1 MLLKRTILQE
11 LLKSA
16 AQHSRSQF
24 GSKLSHGCVHLTE
37 SWQRRF
43 LSSGA
48 SFSRAISPSVCARGQ
63 AGPLQC
69 HQLCYRPLYG
79 RDAEDVSKP
88 RSLRGPTKSQGL
100 GSPRRTR
107 LARGRAKSLETPVS
121 QHAASRRPS
130 AEIPAQLAMWL
141 LPRGVTVCNFGCSP
155 ASLTPFGLRGLK
167 GKGFLCTGCS
177 VCVSRAGHLTSAGAQ
192 ALCGRLLTPPPCVT
206 RGRGRTRASTAGTFS
221 QSQARCP
228 CLQFASGSALPAA
241 PPDGK
246 AGAAWLL
253 LYSVAPSAFYQHFS
267 PPSLLRGRGA
277 GSRWIWGPLPELGYL
292 AFQRLLVRPT
302 CYIITG
308 REAALLQRGQL
319 LWYTRGAL
327 PGHPGLCPRP
337 VRADCSGLTAASF
350 LQSNALAEY
359 CLGTWPYI
367 PPLGWQ
373 HKANDW
379 LICYTKGWALAS
391 KQTILGC
398 SFGPRAL
405 SCESGQSQ
413 SLSKTTSLFAFSLY
427 FPA

>member
-48 SFSRAISPSVCARGQ
+48 SFSRAISPSVCTRGQ

-107 LARGRAKSLETPVS
+107 LARGRAKSLETPVPRTLP
-121 QHAASRRPS
+121 RRPS

-141 LPRGVTVCNFGCSP
+141 LPRGVAVCNFGCSP

-241 PPDGK
+241 PPGWEGRGCLAAVVLCCPERFLPALFPSLPSEGEGCWLSLDLGSPARIGVPCFSATAGPTYLLHNHGK
-246 AGAAWLL
+246 RGSSSSEM
-253 LYSVAPSAFYQHFS
+253 SVAVVHTWS
-267 PPSLLRGRGA
+267 PTRTPWTLPPPREGRLLRAHCCFLSPEQRPGRV
-277 GSRWIWGPLPELGYL
+277 LPWDL
-292 AFQRLLVRPT
+292 ALHSPTGLAAQSQRL
-302 CYIITG
+302 
-308 REAALLQRGQL
+308 AHLLHKRLG
-319 LWYTRGAL
+319 
-327 PGHPGLCPRP
+327 PGLKADHSRVQFRP
-337 VRADCSGLTAASF
+337 
-350 LQSNALAEY
+350 
-359 CLGTWPYI
+359 
-367 PPLGWQ
+367 
-373 HKANDW
+373 
-379 LICYTKGWALAS
+379 
-391 KQTILGC
+391 
-398 SFGPRAL
+398 
-405 SCESGQSQ
+405 
-413 SLSKTTSLFAFSLY
+413 
-427 FPA
+427 